1 MCQLLGVN
9 GNRPSQIYFLW
20 TGFQQRGGRTDT
32 HGDGWG
38 LSFFEGKSVRL
49 FMDEQACCESSLA
62 QWVKSCPFKST
73 NIIGHIRKATE
84 GKVGM
89 SNTHPFVRELWGR
102 NWVFTHNGTLKN
114 YFPEHKRF
122 YPVGETDSERAFCW
136 MMDRLAERFPD
147 VTSRTLPS
155 WETLWAALLDITTE
169 IAQFGTFNYMLSY
182 GDFLLV
188 RCATH
193 LHYTLRKSPF
203 STVRMLDE
211 NIEVD
216 LSTLNHEE
224 TKMAVVAT
232 QPLTNET
239 WTRLQ
244 PGEIVAFHAGEI
256 IYRAHGDPGN
266 TPGASVC
273 VGQ

>member
-9 GNRPSQIYFLW
+9 SSRPSQIYFLW

-49 FMDEQACCESSLA
+49 FMDEHSCCESSLA
-62 QWVKSCPFKST
+62 QWVKCCPFRST
-73 NIIGHIRKATE
+73 NIIGHIRRATE
-84 GKVGM
+84 GKVGLA
-89 SNTHPFVRELWGR
+89 NTHPFVRELWGR
-102 NWVFTHNGTLKN
+102 NWVFAHNGTLKN
-114 YFPEHKRF
+114 YFPEHHRF
-122 YPVGETDSERAFCW
+122 FPVGETDSERAFCW
-136 MMDRLAERFPD
+136 MMDRLAERFPNA
-147 VTSRTLPS
+147 TPHTLPP
-155 WETLWAALLDITTE
+155 WEVLWAAVLELTTD
-169 IAQFGTFNYMLSY
+169 IAQYGVFNFMLSY
-182 GDFLLV
+182 GDFMIV

-193 LHYTLRKSPF
+193 LHYTLRKAPF
-203 STVRMLDE
+203 GVVRMIDE

-216 LSTLNHEE
+216 LALLNDSD

-239 WTRLQ
+239 WMRLQ
-244 PGEIVAFHAGEI
+244 PGEMAVFHAGELI
-256 IYRAHGDPGN
+256 HRVQGDPGD
-266 TPGASVC
+266 TPGIVGC